1 MLSFWCHQELTWRQ
15 KKQRWQESPKRL
27 AEEGKMDNNQMEYK
41 IKELLG
47 QRITDGEMD
56 FLRGFYRIPGLYR
69 YSMRNSM
76 LIMIQ
81 GGSIAMGFDRWLKL
95 GRHVKRGEKS
105 NIEILVPKII
115 NIGKD
120 VATDEDNS
128 RCAGFFSRKVFD
140 ISQTEGK
147 ELEYQNNST
156 ETINTSFAVASVQL
170 ASVLKINIT
179 SAITGSARGYFK
191 HGVMG
196 TDDKPEIVISSM
208 SNNADKCKT
217 MFHELGHYLLGH
229 DQGGQVPSQEVEAEL
244 VSILTCSA
252 LGVTCPQSPLYI
264 KAYNTNKPDVRVLKV
279 ISAVQ
284 KILKALESAV

>member
-1 MLSFWCHQELTWRQ
+1 MET
-15 KKQRWQESPKRL
+15 K
-27 AEEGKMDNNQMEYK
+27 DMEYK
-41 IKELLG
+41 IKELLAAK
-47 QRITDGEMD
+47 IEAGEMD
-56 FLRGFYRIPGLYR
+56 FLHGFYNIPGLYR

-81 GGSIAMGFDRWLKL
+81 GGSIALGFDRWLKL

-105 NIEILVPKII
+105 NIEILVPKILVPKI
-115 NIGKD
+115 LVPKIISNKL
-120 VATDEDNS
+120 AENEEDQS

-147 ELEYQNNST
+147 ALEYQNNST
-156 ETINTSFAVASVQL
+156 EVINQSYASLSVIL
-170 ASVLKINIT
+170 ASALKINIT

-191 HGVMG
+191 HGITG
-196 TDDKPEIVISSM
+196 HAPEIVISSM
-208 SNNADKCKT
+208 SNNADKIKT
-217 MFHELGHYLLGH
+217 LMHELGHYLLGH

-264 KAYNTNKPDVRVLKV
+264 KAYNANKPDVRVLKV
-279 ISAVQ
+279 ISTVQ
-284 KILKALESAV
+284 KILKALEPVNVAVAA